1 MAWIADAS
9 LAAAVSE
16 AGGHG
21 IIAAMNADAEWL
33 REQIHELR
41 RLTDKPFGVNVMLMS
56 PFADEVAQVVID
68 EKVPV
73 VVTSAGGSSSRVHE
87 GLARCRHQGHS
98 GRRLGG
104 ARQARCPCRRD
115 RRRGGG
121 HGVRRPHWRAHH
133 DGPRSAGRRRRSAD
147 AEALHVRLADEAY
160 CIGGSRLAESH
171 LNEGAVLT
179 TAVKSGAK
187 AIHPGYG
194 FFSENAG
201 FVRECEKCG
210 LAFVGPSA
218 EVIDRMGDKDAAR
231 RTARAAGVPVV
242 PGCDLLKSPEEAE
255 REARRIGCPVLIKA
269 RSGGGGR
276 GIRKVERA
284 EDAGRAF
291 SEARAEAEAAFGD
304 GSFYFM
310 EMNTR
315 LQVEHPVTEFVTDVD
330 LVKWQLRVAAGQA
343 LPFECEDLPVA
354 GHAMECRINAETP
367 DYLPSYG
374 TVTMLHVPGGPKVRF
389 DSALFPGAVVP
400 PYYDSMLAKVIVC
413 ASTRDGTIRK
423 MRSALGELVIEG
435 VDENSELQL
444 RILANEEFLSG
455 NYHTNLM
462 EGINAAQ

>member
-1 MAWIADAS
+1 MRRRVSLIGFARFSRAICGGWTQAIGGEWILGTGSA
-9 LAAAVSE
+9 LPK
-16 AGGHG
+16 
-21 IIAAMNADAEWL
+21 
-33 REQIHELR
+33 R
-41 RLTDKPFGVNVMLMS
+41 
-56 PFADEVAQVVID
+56 
-68 EKVPV
+68 
-73 VVTSAGGSSSRVHE
+73 VVTNDDLSDFLDTSDEWIFTRTGIKERRICTEETLDDLAMEASNRALDMAGV
-87 GLARCRHQGHS
+87 A
-98 GRRLGG
+98 
-104 ARQARCPCRRD
+104 
-115 RRRGGG
+115 
-121 HGVRRPHWRAHH
+121 
-133 DGPRSAGRRRRSAD
+133 AGDLDLIVCSTTTGD
-147 AEALHVRLADEAY
+147 HLVP
-160 CIGGSRLAESH
+160 AESY
-171 LNEGAVLT
+171 LNEDAVLT

-187 AIHPGYG
+187 TIHPGYG

-231 RTARAAGVPVV
+231 RTAKAAGVPVI

-284 EDAGRAF
+284 GDAGRAF

-343 LPFECEDLPVA
+343 LSFEREDLPVA

-367 DYLPSYG
+367 DYLPSCG
-374 TVTMLHVPGGPKVRF
+374 TVTMLHVPGGPKVCF

-400 PYYDSMLAKVIVC
+400 PYYDSMLARVIVC
-413 ASTRDGTIRK
+413 ASTRDGAIRK

>member
-1 MAWIADAS
+1 MFDKILVANRGEIA
-9 LAAAVSE
+9 V
-16 AGGHG
+16 
-21 IIAAMNADAEWL
+21 
-33 REQIHELR
+33 R
-41 RLTDKPFGVNVMLMS
+41 
-56 PFADEVAQVVID
+56 VVR
-68 EKVPV
+68 
-73 VVTSAGGSSSRVHE
+73 A
-87 GLARCRHQGHS
+87 CR
-98 GRRLGG
+98 
-104 ARQARCPCRRD
+104 D
-115 RRRGGG
+115 M
-121 HGVRRPHWRAHH
+121 GVRTVAVYSP
-133 DGPRSAGRRRRSAD
+133 AD
-147 AEALHVRLADEAY
+147 AEALHVRLADESY
-160 CIGGSRLAESH
+160 CIGGSRLAESY
-171 LNEGAVLT
+171 LNEDAVLT

-231 RTARAAGVPVV
+231 RTAKAAGVPVV

-276 GIRKVERA
+276 GIRKVEHA

-291 SEARAEAEAAFGD
+291 SEARAEAEAAFGDGECYMEKFVSPAHHVEVQVMADKFGNVFSLGERECSVQRRNQKLVEESPAPCLEGRPDVRERMHRAARDLARAVGYEGAGTVEFLYSDD

-367 DYLPSYG
+367 DYLPSCG

-413 ASTRDGTIRK
+413 ASTRDGAIRK

>member
-1 MAWIADAS
+1 M
-9 LAAAVSE
+9 
-16 AGGHG
+16 
-21 IIAAMNADAEWL
+21 
-33 REQIHELR
+33 
-41 RLTDKPFGVNVMLMS
+41 
-56 PFADEVAQVVID
+56 
-68 EKVPV
+68 
-73 VVTSAGGSSSRVHE
+73 
-87 GLARCRHQGHS
+87 
-98 GRRLGG
+98 
-104 ARQARCPCRRD
+104 
-115 RRRGGG
+115 
-121 HGVRRPHWRAHH
+121 
-133 DGPRSAGRRRRSAD
+133 
-147 AEALHVRLADEAY
+147 
-160 CIGGSRLAESH
+160 
-171 LNEGAVLT
+171 
-179 TAVKSGAK
+179 KSGAK

-231 RTARAAGVPVV
+231 RTAKAAGVPVI

-269 RSGGGGR
+269 RS
-276 GIRKVERA
+276 
-284 EDAGRAF
+284 
-291 SEARAEAEAAFGD
+291 EAEAAFGD

-367 DYLPSYG
+367 DYLPSCG

-389 DSALFPGAVVP
+389 DSALFPGAFVP

-435 VDENSELQL
+435 VDETSELQL